1 MRKILSKRFA
11 TRLLAACFVVSVA
24 GAGALPAWR
33 AEAKQARR
41 AGRGDGRRWEYC
53 FVARTYELSGGGN
66 KASGVVE
73 ICRVRGSGCQT
84 VKITAADKSGATL
97 KAIAGLGADGWE
109 ALGLL
114 PSPLEDGREVLFF
127 KRPAR

>member
-11 TRLLAACFVVSVA
+11 PRLLAACFVVSVA
-24 GAGALPAWR
+24 GAGGLPAWR
-33 AEAKQARR
+33 AEAKQGRR

-53 FVARTYELSGGGN
+53 FVARAYELSGGDN
-66 KASGVVE
+66 KSSGVVE
-73 ICRVRGSGCQT
+73 LCHVRGAGCQT
-84 VKITAADKSGATL
+84 VKVIAANRSGATL

-114 PSPLEDGREVLFF
+114 PSPLEEGREVLFF